1 MKCQESNILWSEGG
15 GGGEA
20 LGGGGVGGLTERTV
34 GVVST
39 ACCLSTLLLVPSVRQ
54 VPAAFRFKAFGQVAS
69 LKDLNQSHQGSQA
82 SGRAR
87 AGRVPRS
94 DWSPGVAPAR
104 AEGAGP
110 NSPVKWASRRAPL
123 AGWLSGLTKHVAVVY
138 LRSRR
143 V

>member
-1 MKCQESNILWSEGG
+1 MSGIQYPLVRGG
-15 GGGEA
+15 WGWREIWRRRGR
-20 LGGGGVGGLTERTV
+20 GLTERTV
-34 GVVST
+34 GVMFT

-54 VPAAFRFKAFGQVAS
+54 DPAAFRFKAFGQVAS

-82 SGRAR
+82 SSRAR
-87 AGRVPRS
+87 AGRVPGS

-104 AEGAGP
+104 AEWAGP
-110 NSPVKWASRRAPL
+110 NSPVKWASRRAPR